1 MSMRMWTYASVFAS
15 TETFLDDL
23 SAFLS
28 EQKLSQRERHH
39 IMMAASEAFTNAVVH
54 GNQCDP
60 AKTVTVYV
68 DINQGLLSADIVD
81 QGHRGLDSV
90 QARSAPDR
98 LSESGRG
105 IDLMRHYADHLEFS
119 TAESGGLMVSIHFD
133 LSNDRETTT
142 R

>member
-1 MSMRMWTYASVFAS
+1 MSTRVLTYASVVAS

-23 SAFLS
+23 SLFLDQH
-28 EQKLSQRERHH
+28 ELSQRERHH

-60 AKTVTVYV
+60 GKTVTVYV
-68 DINQGLLSADIVD
+68 DINHDFLSADIVD
-81 QGHRGLDSV
+81 QGYRGIDGV
-90 QARSAPDR
+90 EARSAPGR

-119 TAESGGLMVSIHFD
+119 TAESGGLLVSIRFD
-133 LSNDRETTT
+133 LSDDREVTI